1 MFGRYTQLLNL
12 SSLSISDVSSA
23 SIFTMDQNTP
33 SQSFAIRNT
42 TTKSVTLYPTKAQ
55 IARIIND
62 VALQPGPN
70 TVIITGITPTCDEHS
85 IKVDGTGSATIT
97 DLRTELVDN
106 PEVYLDIYPDE
117 EADDE
122 VDLSD
127 ISDDEPEDEGR
138 MKEIQDRIQELDEQ
152 AKSATE
158 EHAAWVT
165 VKQACE
171 SYIRVERNYGQ
182 AGGEAT
188 RPPPFEDTVKSY
200 ISERETAVKELAR
213 LFKSMQKG
221 QRETNKLRK
230 EQQRLTLEARRAELR
245 KEMEEQKM
253 QIKEQRKK
261 KEQEKEK
268 RRIHDER
275 VRYWPKKVYKVTIS
289 LEAPDGLTPAT
300 SRRSSITSVG
310 SIGKEHERSETSVGE
325 AKANLTLSYITTS
338 ASWSPRYDL
347 SLSTV
352 TNNGHLDFSAEL
364 INTTSE
370 AWKDTKITLSTSSS
384 AYGGLGDEIPVLLP
398 WQLRLQ
404 NATQRHGYENDN
416 ALMAPYE
423 IQASKKSYDTK
434 VQDKPRYP
442 LFGLEHEHI
451 EAPVFKSKVKHSAR
465 YDHPDCG
472 CDPER
477 LFFHVHD
484 HGCFMLEKRLS
495 SHRCSRCSFAPQQ
508 TRKLFGGATQV
519 PAPVPTPTHG
529 MFGSAFGTA
538 AAPKTPSC
546 VLVDKATT
554 APALN
559 FGGLFGSSAA
569 APQSTSGGLFGAPSA
584 APPSTSS
591 GLFGCSFTQINAQ
604 DTGLT
609 FPSSSAIST
618 APPMMEMNNSGGFQ
632 AQISRGEQLSA
643 TPGFGAMPSSGLFSS
658 SASAPPAA
666 PAPAAL
672 ALRSGA
678 APRKMLASMAARK
691 APSSFSRSAGITH
704 EADEED
710 QDIDY
715 SDDAQGFGIFDDD
728 AVPTALRVEEP
739 EFAESGLTTTYDL
752 PGLKSLNPTST
763 KSKHKITKIEFRNIG
778 YSHIL
783 VPKLRAAAFLK
794 ARLKNLSK
802 ITLLKGDCGLTL
814 DGTFLGHTS
823 LPFCSRGGGFTLNLG
838 IDPAVTVVYAKP
850 TVRRGTIGSGL
861 SVFGGNKENTE
872 VFART
877 TTINN
882 TKSTGAALNLTL
894 LEQIPVSEDERLKIH
909 ITEPKGMVVGGA
921 KQWAG
926 QPKEDADS
934 KDGGA
939 GDWGSA
945 TAVANKGGEVSY
957 NVKINPGKGCKIT
970 LEYEVLF
977 PGGERVVSV

>member
-1 MFGRYTQLLNL
+1 
-12 SSLSISDVSSA
+12 
-23 SIFTMDQNTP
+23 MDPNTP

-42 TTKSVTLYPTKAQ
+42 TTKSVTLHPTKAQ
-55 IARIIND
+55 IARIING

-70 TVIITGITPTCDEHS
+70 IVIITGITPTCDEHS

-117 EADDE
+117 EADDD

-127 ISDDEPEDEGR
+127 ISDDEAEDEGR
-138 MKEIQDRIQELDEQ
+138 MKEIQDRMQVLDEQ
-152 AKSATE
+152 AKSAAE

-171 SYIRVERNYGQ
+171 SYIRVDRNYGQ

-188 RPPPFEDTVKSY
+188 RPPPFEETVKSY
-200 ISERETAVKELAR
+200 IRERDTAVKELAR
-213 LFKSMQKG
+213 LFKSMLEG

-230 EQQRLTLEARRAELR
+230 EQQRLTIEARRAELR
-245 KEMEEQKM
+245 KEKEEQKK

-261 KEQEKEK
+261 REQEKEK
-268 RRIHDER
+268 KRLHDER
-275 VRYWPKKVYKVTIS
+275 VRFWPKKVYKVTIS

-310 SIGKEHERSETSVGE
+310 SVGKEHERSETPISQ
-325 AKANLTLSYITTS
+325 AKVNLTLSYITTS

-364 INTTSE
+364 VNTTSE
-370 AWKDTKITLSTSSS
+370 TWKETKITLSTSSS

-398 WQLRLQ
+398 WHLRLQ
-404 NATQRHGYENDN
+404 NAMQRHGYENDN

-423 IQASKKSYDTK
+423 MQAGKKNYDTK
-434 VQDKPRYP
+434 VQEKPRYP

-451 EAPVFKSKVKHSAR
+451 EAPVFKSKVKNQAR
-465 YDHPDCG
+465 YDHPIYR

-477 LFFHVHD
+477 LFFDVHD
-484 HGCFMLEKRLS
+484 QGCLMLEERFS
-495 SHRCSRCSFAPQQ
+495 SNRCSRCSFPPQQ
-508 TRKLFGGATQV
+508 KRVLLGQAAPK
-519 PAPVPTPTHG
+519 PALMPTPTYG
-529 MFGSAFGTA
+529 LFGSAAGTV
-538 AAPKTPSC
+538 AAPKTSSC
-546 VLVDKATT
+546 GLFGKATT

-559 FGGLFGSSAA
+559 SGGLIGSSAA

-584 APPSTSS
+584 APLSTSS
-591 GLFGCSFTQINAQ
+591 SLFGSSSTQIKAQ
-604 DTGLT
+604 DTDLT
-609 FPSSSAIST
+609 SPSSSAIPP
-618 APPMMEMNNSGGFQ
+618 APPMMATNNFGGFQ
-632 AQISRGEQLSA
+632 AQISRGEQFSA
-643 TPGFGAMPSSGLFSS
+643 TTGFGAKPSGGLFGSS
-658 SASAPPAA
+658 TPAPPAA

-672 ALRSGA
+672 TRRSGA
-678 APRKMLASMAARK
+678 APSKMMASMAARK
-691 APSSFSRSAGITH
+691 APSFSFQSAGTTC
-704 EADEED
+704 EADDEEEEH
-710 QDIDY
+710 IDY
-715 SDDAQGFGIFDDD
+715 SDDAQGFGIFDEDE
-728 AVPTALRVEEP
+728 APTALKVEEP

-823 LPFCSRGGGFTLNLG
+823 LPFCSRGDGFTLNLG
-838 IDPAVTVVYAKP
+838 IDPAVTIVYAKP

-872 VFART
+872 VFTRA
-877 TTINN
+877 TTISN
-882 TKSTGAALNLTL
+882 TKSTGSALDLTL

-909 ITEPKGMVVGGA
+909 ITEPKGLVVGGA

-926 QPKEDADS
+926 QPKEDAGS
-934 KDGGA
+934 KDGGT

-945 TAVANKGGEVSY
+945 TAVAKKGGEVSY
-957 NVKINPGKGCKIT
+957 SVKINPGKGCKIS
-970 LEYEVLF
+970 LEYEVLY